1 MPIPPPPPPPPGPP
15 PPPTFSQANTE
26 PPKLSREEQRGR
38 GALLQDI
45 CKGTKLKKVT
55 QINDRSAPILEKP
68 KGSGGGSYGSSSAA
82 IQPKGGLFQGGVPKL
97 RPVGA
102 KDSSDSSSKQTLQ
115 VPGSR
120 AAAPRPPVPTS
131 NTRPQ
136 DDADNSR
143 ASPPEL
149 PRTQRPSLP
158 DLSRPNAAGSTGMK
172 HSSSAPPPPPPGRRA
187 AAPPAPPPAHG
198 AKVSSYNR
206 EKPLP
211 PTPGQRLPVN
221 RDGPPAPPPIKPP
234 PSPVSIRTGS
244 GAQGQSLAPPA
255 TPLSAT
261 PRCPQRPFQPH
272 QRVRPG
278 AAAATQLLAQED
290 AGPFAG
296 SRAAAARF
304 SLPVSPEQS
313 SPSAGQRPPQPGSSP
328 AAPLRR
334 CCEMGGVT
342 PPHLRPPTDC
352 TAPPS
357 PPAEGNRRRHPRGRR
372 LGHRRHLRR
381 CETGTGTPSPP
392 LERSWMTL
400 NPNTPFI
407 LLKTSQPQKN
417 INTSRES
424 TPAKQTELRVGPPLC
439 PPSPG

>member
-68 KGSGGGSYGSSSAA
+68 KGSGGGSYGSSSAV

-97 RPVGA
+97 RPVGT
-102 KDSSDSSSKQTLQ
+102 KESSDSSGKQTLQ

-120 AAAPRPPVPTS
+120 AAAPRPPVPAS
-131 NTRPQ
+131 NSRPQ

-158 DLSRPNAAGSTGMK
+158 DLSRPNTAGSTGMK

-187 AAPPAPPPAHG
+187 TAPPAPPPAHG

-211 PTPGQRLPVN
+211 PTPGQRLPVS

-244 GAQGQSLAPPA
+244 GAQGQSLAPP
-255 TPLSAT
+255 PPPYRQPPGVPNGPSSPINESA
-261 PRCPQRPFQPH
+261 PELPQRHNSLHRKTPGPLRGLAPPPPASASPSLQSS
-272 QRVRPG
+272 RPPPPARDPPSRG
-278 AAAATQLLAQED
+278 AAPPPPPPMLRNGGRDAPPPPPPYRLHGSAEPPSRGKPPPPPTRTP
-290 AGPFAG
+290 AGPPPPPPPVRNG
-296 SRAAAARF
+296 HRDSISTVRAF
-304 SLPVSPEQS
+304 LDDFESKYSFHPVEDFPAPEEYKYFQRIY
-313 SPSAGQRPPQPGSSP
+313 PSKTNRATRG
-328 AAPLRR
+328 
-334 CCEMGGVT
+334 
-342 PPHLRPPTDC
+342 
-352 TAPPS
+352 APPL
-357 PPAEGNRRRHPRGRR
+357 PPIPR
-372 LGHRRHLRR
+372 
-381 CETGTGTPSPP
+381 
-392 LERSWMTL
+392 
-400 NPNTPFI
+400 
-407 LLKTSQPQKN
+407 
-417 INTSRES
+417 
-424 TPAKQTELRVGPPLC
+424 
-439 PPSPG
+439 